1 MKYGGVVLKNNKFI
15 KGITTFFCILGLLV
29 FLSAGYLAATNWNG
43 LSSLLSVMGLIKS
56 ESLYVDRSNNMIE
69 GATAGIVASL
79 DDPYSKYLTK
89 AQWTELKLQLDA
101 EFGGIG
107 VYVVEMEGGKLTIV
121 SPIKGTPAA
130 KVGLKDGDIITKINA
145 DSTFG
150 MSQDDA
156 VHLMRG
162 DPGTQLELTV
172 FRPDDG
178 QEHVFSIV
186 REIINVPSVEDK
198 TVSENPLLGYIKLN
212 QFHARSAL
220 EMATSVNRMEDK
232 KVKGLILD
240 LRNNGGGD
248 FDASL
253 AIADLFLN
261 DAAVVSVKDARG
273 KETVHRAAAGGS
285 NIPLVVLVN
294 KNSASASEIL
304 AGALQDNGRAVL
316 VGEKTFGKG
325 LVQTVYPLNDGG
337 ALKLTT
343 QKYFTPK
350 GTDINEIGINPD
362 HVVKNPDKGDQDLQI
377 ERAIELLKQQM
388 K

>member
-1 MKYGGVVLKNNKFI
+1 LKGNKIF
-15 KGITTFFCILGLLV
+15 KGITIFFSIFGLLV
-29 FLSAGYLAATNWNG
+29 FLTVGYFGANNW
-43 LSSLLSVMGLIKS
+43 SSWTSMVSVMGLMKA
-56 ESLYVDRSNNMIE
+56 ESLYAPQSEKMIQ

-79 DDPYSKYLTK
+79 NDPYSKYLNK
-89 AQWTELKLQLDA
+89 SQWEELKLQLNA

-107 VYVVEMEGGKLTIV
+107 VYIVEMEGGKLTII

-130 KVGLKDGDIITKINA
+130 DAGLKNGDIITKING
-145 DSTFG
+145 DSAIG
-150 MSQDDA
+150 MSQDEA

-178 QEHVFSIV
+178 QDHDFTIV

-198 TVSENPLLGYIKLN
+198 IVNENPLLGYIKLN
-212 QFHARSAL
+212 QFHAHSAQ
-220 EMATSVNRMEDK
+220 EMAASLNRMEEK
-232 KVKGLILD
+232 KVRGLILD
-240 LRNNGGGD
+240 LRDNGGGE

-261 DAAVVSVKDARG
+261 EGGVVSVKDA
-273 KETVHRAAAGGS
+273 KERETFHNAVAGAS
-285 NIPLVVLVN
+285 NMPLIVLVN
-294 KNSASASEIL
+294 NNSASASEIL
-304 AGALQDNGRAVL
+304 AGALQDNGRAIL
-316 VGEKTFGKG
+316 IGEKTFGKG
-325 LVQTVYPLNDGG
+325 LVQSVFPLSDGG
-337 ALKLTT
+337 ALKLTV

-362 HVVKNPDKGDQDLQI
+362 HVVKNPDKGGQDLQM